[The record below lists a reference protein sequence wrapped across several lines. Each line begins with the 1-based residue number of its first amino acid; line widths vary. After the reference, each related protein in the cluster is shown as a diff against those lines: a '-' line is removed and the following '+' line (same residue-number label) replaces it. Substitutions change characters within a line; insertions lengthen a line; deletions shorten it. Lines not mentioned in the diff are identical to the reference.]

1 VRIALLD
8 PPGYSSAYDHELASA
23 LAARGHDVDLLTT
36 PFPFGDPPEPNGYR
50 RSDVFLSLTGKL
62 RRRRPRSRLR
72 LPLKGAEYLP
82 SVVRLLALVGKL
94 RPDIVHVQWLTLLRQ
109 DLRWVARLQSD
120 RPVVFTAHNV
130 MPHLGEPDVEER
142 RRIYTAFDQVVVH
155 TRKGVEQLERYGVPA
170 ERIVRIPHGT
180 FGAPPSIEPPSGRR
194 LLFFGL
200 IRRYKGIDVLV
211 RALSE
216 VPDARLV
223 VAGDP
228 LDPVEPLQELARE
241 VGVADRITWRLG
253 YLPDAEVETLMREA
267 TLTVFPYP
275 GGESASGALATA
287 LGHGRPAVVTEV
299 LGETVREFGAGAVV
313 APNDP
318 GALATAIRELLDDP
332 AALQAAF
339 RGTERARAGLS
350 WSGIAEAHERL
361 YSEVLARVAR

>member
-1 VRIALLD
+1 MHVALLD
-8 PPGYSSAYDHELASA
+8 PPGYSSAYDHCLASS
-23 LAARGHDVDLLTT
+23 LAERGHEVDLLTT
-36 PFPFGDPPEPNGYR
+36 PFPFGEPPTPNGYR
-50 RSDVFLSLTGKL
+50 RSELFLSLTGKL

-72 LPLKGAEYLP
+72 FPLKGAEYVP
-82 SVVRLLALVGKL
+82 SVIRLIRSVRKL
-94 RPDIVHVQWLTLLRQ
+94 QPDVVHLQWLTLSH
-109 DLRWVARLQSD
+109 DLRWVAPLRRS

-142 RRIYTAFDQVVVH
+142 RRIYTSFDRVVVH

-180 FGAPPSIEPPSGRR
+180 FGSPQSIEPPSGRT

-211 RALSE
+211 RALAE
-216 VPDARLV
+216 IPDAQLV

-241 VGVADRITWRLG
+241 VGVAERITWRLG
-253 YLPDAEVETLMREA
+253 YLPDAEVETLMRET

-313 APNDP
+313 PPNDP
-318 GALATAIRELLDDP
+318 GAFATAIRELLDEP
-332 AALQAAF
+332 RALEEAF
-339 RGTERARAGLS
+339 HGTERARAGLS
-350 WSGIAEAHERL
+350 WSDIAEAHERL
-361 YSEVLARVAR
+361 YADLLGKVAR

>member
-216 VPDARLV
+216 VPDAWLV